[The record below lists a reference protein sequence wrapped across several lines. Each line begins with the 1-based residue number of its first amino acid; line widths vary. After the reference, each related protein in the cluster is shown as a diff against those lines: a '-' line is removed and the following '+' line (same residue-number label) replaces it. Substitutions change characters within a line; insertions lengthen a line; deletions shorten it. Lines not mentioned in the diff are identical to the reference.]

1 MLLSQLFETIFG
13 FLDVNTDYS
22 KKNVVSLHREF
33 THVLQSLD
41 CFDL

>member
-22 KKNVVSLHREF
+22 KKMLYLCTVNSHM
-33 THVLQSLD
+33 
-41 CFDL
+41 CCNP